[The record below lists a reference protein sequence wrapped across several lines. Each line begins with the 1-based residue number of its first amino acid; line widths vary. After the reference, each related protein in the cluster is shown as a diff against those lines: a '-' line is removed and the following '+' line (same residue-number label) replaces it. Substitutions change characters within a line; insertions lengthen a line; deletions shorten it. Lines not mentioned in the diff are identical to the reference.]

1 MSIAT
6 INETHEVQLKS
17 WLASANATDAEFPIQ
32 NLPFG
37 VFRLKTD
44 NAQTP
49 FIGCVAIGDQVLNL
63 SAATNAGLFS
73 RAAASAALAAA
84 QPSLNAL
91 MAMGP
96 PAWTALRKAL
106 SDMLRE
112 GSATQGLAR
121 ACLIPMDKVVMGLP
135 AQIGDYTDFFA
146 SIHHAKNVGK
156 LFRPDNPLLPN
167 YKNLPIAYHGRAS
180 SIRVSGLDIKRP
192 NGQTVTG
199 QTVTAAEAD
208 PTFGP
213 SKRLDYELELGIW
226 IGSGNSM
233 GQPIKITDASE
244 HIFGLC
250 LLNDWSA
257 RDVQAWEYQPLG
269 PFLAKNFATTV
280 SPWIITMEAL
290 APFRCALD
298 KRPEGDPQPLPYL
311 ADSDDQLSGGLDIHL
326 DVHLQSR
333 LMRESGLPPQRLS
346 SGNAKYLYWTIA
358 QMVTHH
364 TAGGCNLN
372 SGDLFGSGTVSGP
385 ELGQEGCLLEL
396 TLGGKQ
402 SIALPNNEIRRF
414 LEDGDSVSFQARCQR
429 PGFRSI
435 GFGECNGTVTSAAY

>member
-1 MSIAT
+1 MSTAL
-6 INETHEVQLKS
+6 INETHDEQLKS
-17 WLASANATDAEFPIQ
+17 WLAAANAVGAEFPIQ

-44 NAQTP
+44 SPQTP
-49 FIGCVAIGDQVLNL
+49 LTGCVAIGDQVLNL
-63 SAATNAGLFS
+63 AAATNAGLFS
-73 RAAASAALAAA
+73 GAAASAALAAA

-96 PAWTALRKAL
+96 STWSALRKAL
-106 SDMLRE
+106 SEMLRE
-112 GSATQGLAR
+112 GSATQGLTR

-192 NGQTVTG
+192 NGQTL
-199 QTVTAAEAD
+199 AAGETD
-208 PTFGP
+208 PSFGP

-226 IGSGNSM
+226 VGCGNAL
-233 GQPIKITDASE
+233 GLPIKIAEASE

-269 PFLAKNFATTV
+269 PFLAKNFATTI
-280 SPWIITMEAL
+280 SPWIVTMEAL

-298 KRPEGDPQPLPYL
+298 ARPQGDPQPLPYL
-311 ADSDDQLSGGLDIHL
+311 ADASDQLAGGLDIHL
-326 DVHLQSR
+326 DVFLQSR
-333 LMRESGLPPQRLS
+333 LMREANLAPQQLS
-346 SGNAKYLYWTIA
+346 SGNSKHLYWTIA
-358 QMVTHH
+358 QMITHH

-385 ELGQEGCLLEL
+385 ALGQEGCLLEL
-396 TLGGKQ
+396 TTGGKQ
-402 SIALPNNEIRRF
+402 SILLPNGEMRRF
-414 LEDGDSVSFQARCQR
+414 LEDGDTISFQARCQR
-429 PGFRSI
+429 EGFRSI
-435 GFGECNGTVTSAAY
+435 GFGECNGTIISAAY

>member
-1 MSIAT
+1 M
-6 INETHEVQLKS
+6 NETHDIHLKS
-17 WLASANATDAEFPIQ
+17 WLLAANANDTEFPIQ

-44 NAQTP
+44 SSLTA
-49 FIGCVAIGDQVLNL
+49 FGGCVAIGDQVLNL
-63 SAATNAGLFS
+63 AAATNAGLFS
-73 RAAASAALAAA
+73 GAAASAALAAA

-91 MAMGP
+91 MTMGP
-96 PAWTALRKAL
+96 PAWSALRKAL
-106 SDMLRE
+106 SEMLRE

-192 NGQTVTG
+192 HGQTL
-199 QTVTAAEAD
+199 AAGETD

-226 IGSGNSM
+226 IGGGNAQGM
-233 GQPIKITDASE
+233 PIKIGEAPE
-244 HIFGLC
+244 HIFGFC

-280 SPWIITMEAL
+280 SPWVITQEAL

-298 KRPEGDPQPLPYL
+298 ARPEGDPQPLPYL
-311 ADSDDQLSGGLDIHL
+311 ADSDDQVAGGLDIHL
-326 DVHLQSR
+326 DVYLQSHK
-333 LMRESGLPPQRLS
+333 MREANLTPQRLS
-346 SGNAKYLYWTIA
+346 SGNAKHLYWTIA
-358 QMVTHH
+358 QMVAHH

-385 ELGQEGCLLEL
+385 DKGQEGCLLEL
-396 TLGGKQ
+396 TAGGKQ
-402 SIALPNNEIRRF
+402 AIALPNNEMRRF
-414 LEDGDSVSFQARCQR
+414 LEDGDTVSFKARCQR
-429 PGFRSI
+429 EGYRSI